1 VPVAVDVS
9 RLPDFA
15 AVNPFDRLLVPGGIA
30 VLMSDLED
38 LLVLGDGLRDL
49 VALVWP
55 ECERLLSV
63 DRPAALDRGDYL
75 LGMKGGRGS
84 DEDGIDLLACEE
96 FAIVS
101 VSRNLLSDE
110 GIHLGKA
117 RLVYIADAGDL
128 DAGCA
133 QKLTH

>member
-1 VPVAVDVS
+1 
-9 RLPDFA
+9 
-15 AVNPFDRLLVPGGIA
+15 
-30 VLMSDLED
+30 MSDLED